1 MSEQTASGSE
11 GAADVSK
18 KAAFGVEELILI
30 VLVVLSMAGIAVA
43 NLSQTYGLWYWLA
56 MVPIFAGA
64 SMAAGWTGTRDDGL
78 TTGSRLGRVWR
89 QLLHWAS
96 LGLLVLLI
104 HWIDVAGR
112 ISSKDAG
119 LIALLAFALTTFLA
133 GIHFDWRLMV
143 LGAVL
148 SVAATAAVVVEEFL
162 WAIVVPAAVAGMLV
176 LVWRRRKG
184 GAKPSKPAAD
194 SG

>member
-1 MSEQTASGSE
+1 MSDQTASGSE
-11 GAADVSK
+11 GEAGVKK
-18 KAAFGVEELILI
+18 KAGFGVEELALI
-30 VLVVLSMAGIAVA
+30 VLLVLSLMGIAMA

-56 MVPIFAGA
+56 MVPIFAMA
-64 SMAAGWTGTRDDGL
+64 SMAAGWRGTRDDGL
-78 TTGSRLGRVWR
+78 TTASRLGRVWR

-96 LGLLVLLI
+96 LALLVLLI

-119 LIALLAFALTTFLA
+119 LVALLAFALTTFLA

-148 SVAATAAVVVEEFL
+148 GVAATAAVVVEEFL
-162 WAIVVPAAVAGMLV
+162 WAIVVPAVVVGMV
-176 LVWRRRKG
+176 VFIWRRRG
-184 GAKPSKPAAD
+184 GGTEAPKPAAS